1 MDKLYVKWKG
11 YNNSF
16 NRWIFS
22 KPKSLGA
29 NVKIELDLSNVVIKN
44 IEDKIPNITNLA
56 TNTTFKNK
64 IKY

>member
-1 MDKLYVKWKG
+1 MKWKG
-11 YNNSF
+11 CNNSF
-16 NRWIFS
+16 TSCIFS